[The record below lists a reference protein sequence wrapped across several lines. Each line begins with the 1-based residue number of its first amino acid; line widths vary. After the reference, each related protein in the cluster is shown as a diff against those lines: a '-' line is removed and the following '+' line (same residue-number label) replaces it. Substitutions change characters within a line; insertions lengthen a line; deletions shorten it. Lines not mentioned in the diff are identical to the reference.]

1 MIDITYIV
9 LGLITIISGVL
20 IRYLVPWIK
29 SNVSAKDLAT
39 AYKWVMIGCK
49 AADQLVKTG
58 VISKDDRKQHVIDFL
73 QENGITLNLE
83 QIDEM
88 IESIC
93 LELPSLLV
101 DDSEDKSEDDSVLEY
116 IDK

>member
-9 LGLITIISGVL
+9 IGVVVV
-20 IRYLVPWIK
+20 IFGIFVKYFVPWIK
-29 SNVSAKDLAT
+29 TNVSAKDLST
-39 AYKWVMIGCK
+39 AYKWVLIGCK

-58 VISKDDRKQHVIDFL
+58 VIKKEERKEHVINFL
-73 QENGITLNLE
+73 QENGITLNLD

-93 LELPSLLV
+93 LELPSLLLEEEITN
-101 DDSEDKSEDDSVLEY
+101 EDTVE
-116 IDK
+116 